1 MRTGHKRDFA
11 RGLRARM
18 TDAELRLWHHLRDR
32 RLLGHKFR
40 RQVPI
45 GPYIADFACL
55 QSRLV
60 IEIDGGQHNVAVD
73 SPRTACL
80 HEQGFTVLRFWNNDV
95 LGDTDAVLAA
105 ICRAPGVAPSPQPF
119 SARGGGG

>member
-18 TDAELRLWHHLRDR
+18 TDAEHRLWYHLRDR

-55 QSRLV
+55 PLRLV
-60 IEIDGGQHNVAVD
+60 IEIDGGQHDAAVD
-73 SPRTACL
+73 GLRTACL

-95 LGDTDAVLAA
+95 LRDTDAVLAD
-105 ICRAPGVAPSPQPF
+105 ICRAPGVAAPF
-119 SARGGGG
+119 NPCPARGSGG